1 MKTVGISS
9 FIKEQ
14 TKKEKRTQF
23 ENLSLEDIAIYAQ
36 NELNQNNYK
45 EGYRDGVIII
55 EIEDSNFCRN
65 FKCPLVKINKDT
77 KLTCTINKRM
87 SNEESYVQ
95 IRALNGKCL
104 KTEKVEIILYR
115 TDVLDETNEASSAS
129 DWELIAFHAIPFGID
144 EMPMKPVT
152 MMRNQLE
159 LPGGTKAYYSSENW
173 ANSIN
178 FWQKYALKQ
187 D

>member
-1 MKTVGISS
+1 
-9 FIKEQ
+9 
-14 TKKEKRTQF
+14 
-23 ENLSLEDIAIYAQ
+23 
-36 NELNQNNYK
+36 
-45 EGYRDGVIII
+45 
-55 EIEDSNFCRN
+55 
-65 FKCPLVKINKDT
+65 
-77 KLTCTINKRM
+77 M
-87 SNEESYVQ
+87 SNEEPYIQ
-95 IRALNGKCL
+95 IRALNGKNL

-115 TDVLDETNEASSAS
+115 KDVLDETNEASSGS

-159 LPGGTKAYYSSENW
+159 LPGGTKAYYSSEKW

-178 FWQKYALKQ
+178 FWQKYALMQ